1 MKLDQRI
8 LNLGSAAQLGKE
20 YLSTYAQINIEYCV
34 SDESESQIIKY
45 DQIYQIVRQFK
56 PRIIINCS
64 A

>member
-20 YLSTYAQINIEYCV
+20 YLSTYVQTNIEYYV

-45 DQIYQIVRQFK
+45 DQIYQIVHQFK
-56 PRIIINCS
+56 PRIIFNCS
-64 A
+64 E

>member
-20 YLSTYAQINIEYCV
+20 YLSTYAQTNIEYCV

-45 DQIYQIVRQFK
+45 DQIYQIVHQFK
-56 PRIIINCS
+56 LRIIFNCS
-64 A
+64 E

>member
-20 YLSTYAQINIEYCV
+20 YLSTYAQTNIEYYV

-45 DQIYQIVRQFK
+45 DQIYQIVHQFK
-56 PRIIINCS
+56 PRIIINYS

>member
-20 YLSTYAQINIEYCV
+20 YLSTYAQTNIEYCV

-45 DQIYQIVRQFK
+45 DQIYQIFQQFK
-56 PRIIINCS
+56 PRIFINFFP
-64 A
+64 